1 MVFSRISRVWLV
13 LAACVMT
20 LFSATLLAQGAPGGK
35 KYMELSPA
43 QPTEPGKV
51 EALEFFS
58 YSCPHC
64 AVLEPLLE
72 KWIKGLPADVI
83 VKRVP
88 VAFNA
93 SMKPLQQLYYSLEAM
108 DRMDL
113 HPKAFQAI
121 HEEKKRLFTKAD
133 IIAWAVAQG
142 IDRAKFETLFDS
154 FGVMSKV
161 SRADQLVNAYKI
173 QGTPSVAV
181 AGRYVVSP
189 SEAGGYQ
196 ETIDQADALVKQIRA
211 AK

>member
-1 MVFSRISRVWLV
+1 M
-13 LAACVMT
+13 
-20 LFSATLLAQGAPGGK
+20 
-35 KYMELSPA
+35 
-43 QPTEPGKV
+43 
-51 EALEFFS
+51 
-58 YSCPHC
+58 
-64 AVLEPLLE
+64 LEPLLE

-113 HPKAFQAI
+113 HPKAFQAT

-142 IDRAKFETLFDS
+142 IDRAKFEALFDS

-196 ETIDQADALVKQIRA
+196 ETIDQADALVKQVRA